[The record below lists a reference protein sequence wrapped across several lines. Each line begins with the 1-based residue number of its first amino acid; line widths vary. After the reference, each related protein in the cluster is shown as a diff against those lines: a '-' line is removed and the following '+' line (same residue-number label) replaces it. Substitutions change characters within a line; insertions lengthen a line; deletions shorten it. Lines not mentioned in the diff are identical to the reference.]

1 DLTHQGSGI
10 VATSQSGLESVA
22 AIVQEILALQSRR
35 CLAHDQ
41 LSRAFRRYL
50 SSATDTGAGADSGA
64 IVSTSANGHNGSP
77 ADTGAGADS
86 GAIVSTSANGH
97 NGSPADTGA
106 GADSG
111 AIVSTSANGHNGS
124 PAAAN
129 AETVYLTAIQECTT
143 QFGSISNDFL
153 ELMRRLR
160 QLDSDSAVSQRPAEL
175 LLRHAEKL
183 QDLEAQRLRVTV
195 DWQHAACRCTD
206 DSDEHQLRLHLR
218 QLADELDEVVE
229 AVKLDFDD

>member
-1 DLTHQGSGI
+1 SDLAHQGSGI

-22 AIVQEILALQSRR
+22 AIVQEILALQSRQ

-50 SSATDTGAGADSGA
+50 SSATDTGAGADSG
-64 IVSTSANGHNGSP
+64 T
-77 ADTGAGADS
+77 
-86 GAIVSTSANGH
+86 
-97 NGSPADTGA
+97 
-106 GADSG
+106 
-111 AIVSTSANGHNGS
+111 IVSTSANGHNGS
-124 PAAAN
+124 PAATN

>member
-22 AIVQEILALQSRR
+22 AIVQEILALQLRR

-50 SSATDTGAGADSGA
+50 SSAT
-64 IVSTSANGHNGSP
+64 
-77 ADTGAGADS
+77 DTGAGADS